1 MAKEN
6 GRWENG
12 RNDLKRAGGSE
23 FTQLQP
29 LPKGLQV
36 QSGLQKMADPICAQ
50 EEVRLTLH

>member
-36 QSGLQKMADPICAQ
+36 QPGLQKMAYPICAQ